1 MKRCTNRHPERKRG
15 PHLHWWIT
23 QAILREQYRVREVP
37 RHLRGS
43 GDGAVG
49 AALVRA
55 RDDGCRNLLWQN
67 GNLA

>member
-1 MKRCTNRHPERKRG
+1 MPSASEG
-15 PHLHWWIT
+15 PPLHWWIT
-23 QAILREQYRVREVP
+23 QAILRKQYRAREVP
-37 RHLRGS
+37 RHPRGS

-55 RDDGCRNLLWQN
+55 RDDGYRNLLWQN